1 MAVSQDAKDVLFRSR
16 EVSQILDIS
25 RRQLQYWAQ
34 TDLVTPSVQ
43 TNGGH
48 YRYAFQDL
56 VSLKATKRLIDSGV
70 SLQRIRK
77 SISALRNLL
86 PSITSPL
93 SELVSVATGDV
104 VLVFRDNAVFE
115 AITGQEWVLEVATF
129 QKEIDEWRAGVEVLN
144 AAKKK
149 SRVLK
154 AYPLAGK
161 EGAENTE
168 HKQLGAS

>member
-1 MAVSQDAKDVLFRSR
+1 MPDDEALFRSR
-16 EVSQILDIS
+16 EVSQILKIS

-77 SISALRNLL
+77 SIAALRKLL
-86 PSITSPL
+86 PTLPYRQAL
-93 SELVSVATGDV
+93 
-104 VLVFRDNAVFE
+104 
-115 AITGQEWVLEVATF
+115 Q
-129 QKEIDEWRAGVEVLN
+129 
-144 AAKKK
+144 
-149 SRVLK
+149 
-154 AYPLAGK
+154 
-161 EGAENTE
+161 
-168 HKQLGAS
+168 